1 MFQTQKSNQTE
12 QLRESDTVQQK
23 QPQLFSATR
32 QIPQSWDQ
40 HTEVLLA
47 AVLKGLGLAL
57 HTSLAGGVDGVRLV
71 MQVVGRQLALAH
83 GVCAAAAVAAQDA
96 ARAMQEGHS

>member
-23 QPQLFSATR
+23 QRQLFSATR
-32 QIPQSWDQ
+32 QIPQSCDQ
-40 HTEVLLA
+40 HTEVLA